1 MTILELGPHD
11 RLYYQHRQPAAD
23 ADSALTFVFFN
34 ALTSDTAG
42 WEAVIAPR
50 VRAAGHG
57 TLTFN
62 FRGQT
67 DSLFSPGLTLDADLM
82 AADAARLLAEVQPR
96 RPVLVGLSIGGLFAA
111 RAFLSGAAA
120 EALVL
125 VNTLRKDGPR
135 LQWVGD
141 ALVRA
146 VEVGG
151 LDLFRDLFLPLLVN
165 EEWQR
170 SNRANFIA
178 PEGKYTPLPA
188 DHGHYKLLAEAGRTA
203 DWDLPYEKL
212 DLPTLVI
219 TGLQDHVFLEPA
231 AVAQLAA
238 RMPKGTCVEMPDA
251 GHLIPAERPEA
262 LADHLITFAKEVG

>member
-1 MTILELGPHD
+1 MAILELGPND
-11 RLYYQHRQPAAD
+11 QLYYEHIPPSADRAA
-23 ADSALTFVFFN
+23 TFVFFN
-34 ALTSDTAG
+34 ALTSDTGA
-42 WEAVIAPR
+42 WESVIGPR

-57 TLTFN
+57 TLAFN
-62 FRGQT
+62 FRGQS
-67 DSLFSPGLTLDADLM
+67 DSPFSADLTLDADLM
-82 AADAARLLAEVQPR
+82 AADAVKLLAATQPR

-111 RAFLSGAAA
+111 RAHLAGAAA

-125 VNTLRKDGPR
+125 INTLRKDGPR
-135 LQWVGD
+135 LKWVGD

-170 SNRANFIA
+170 ANRGNFIA
-178 PEGKYTPLPA
+178 PEAAYTPLA
-188 DHGHYKLLAEAGRTA
+188 SGHGHYKLLAEAGRTA
-203 DWDLPYEKL
+203 DWDLPYETL

-231 AVAQLAA
+231 VVAELAA
-238 RMPKGTCVEMPDA
+238 RLPQGRRVDMPDA

-262 LADHLITFAKEVG
+262 LADHLIAFAKEV

>member
-1 MTILELGPHD
+1 MPVLELGPHD
-11 RLYYQHRQPAAD
+11 QLYYEHIPPTLDQAF
-23 ADSALTFVFFN
+23 TFVFFN
-34 ALTSDTAG
+34 ALTSDTSG
-42 WEAVIAPR
+42 WEADIGPR

-57 TLTFN
+57 TLAFN

-67 DSLFSPGLTLDADLM
+67 ASPFSADLSLDAGLII
-82 AADAARLLAEVQPR
+82 ADAVKLLKTVAPQ

-111 RAFLSGAAA
+111 SAHLAGASA

-125 VNTLRKDGPR
+125 INTLRKDGPR

-151 LDLFRDLFLPLLVN
+151 LDLFRDLYLPLLVN
-165 EEWQR
+165 EEWQQA
-170 SNRANFIA
+170 NRDNFIA
-178 PEGKYTPLPA
+178 AEARYTPLSA
-188 DHGHYKLLAEAGRTA
+188 DQGHYKLLAEAGRTA

-231 AVAQLAA
+231 VVAELAA
-238 RMPKGTCVEMPDA
+238 RLPQGRRIDMPEA

-262 LADHLITFAKEVG
+262 LADRLIAFAKEL